1 MHPSCKAVA
10 SLNQTH
16 HLGKFLKAIS
26 MFRPKHALP
35 AARSLPW
42 ALRNPDTARH
52 SIKIDGKGRLVMRI
66 EHAEL
71 SGLTPDDLCWW
82 FGHIGGDVVI
92 GSVRM
97 SRYHAWHPYDHIH
110 WALARPG
117 PNGAAEAG
125 ARFHIVEAFGRD
137 TAYQINVIE
146 DVTRLDQ
153 TGITL
158 EKRVLGQVVS
168 RLSHD
173 FGTGA
178 RGASYRST
186 LTVGF
191 EAPVLGH
198 ALNAAIRRFAFPE
211 AMGRA
216 WIRHN
221 IEEVGLLE
229 HLIPLVRGRG

>member
-1 MHPSCKAVA
+1 
-10 SLNQTH
+10 
-16 HLGKFLKAIS
+16 
-26 MFRPKHALP
+26 MFQRKHALP

-42 ALRNPDTARH
+42 PLRNPDSARH
-52 SIKIDGKGRLVMRI
+52 SIQVDGCGRLVMRI

-71 SGLTPDDLCWW
+71 PGLTPDDLYWW
-82 FGHIGGDVVI
+82 FGNIEGEVTI
-92 GSVRM
+92 GSVSMR
-97 SRYHAWHPYDHIH
+97 RYHAWHPRDHIH

-117 PNGAAEAG
+117 PNGTAEAG

-137 TAYQINVIE
+137 MIYLIDVVE
-146 DVTRLDQ
+146 DVTRLDR

-173 FGTGA
+173 FGVGA
-178 RGASYRST
+178 RGASYRSI

-191 EAPVLGH
+191 RTPVVCQLC
-198 ALNAAIRRFAFPE
+198 NAAIRRFVFPE

-229 HLIPLVRGRG
+229 HLIPLVREQERSAAAPA